1 MRSEQLGRSFCGNR
15 QKCCRPGGVY
25 PDLEREVV
33 MAKTKRPSSLKAIW
47 LLADVD
53 IVVTVSTPI

>member
-1 MRSEQLGRSFCGNR
+1 MRSEQLGRSFCDNR

-25 PDLEREVV
+25 PDLEVV

>member
-1 MRSEQLGRSFCGNR
+1 
-15 QKCCRPGGVY
+15 
-25 PDLEREVV
+25 

-53 IVVTVSTPI
+53 IVVTVSTPIWTCSKKRKIWTRNHR